1 VVESAI
7 AGDTT
12 GSPHG
17 NPETLETA
25 ESEQSGL
32 GRRSVM
38 KFEWHPLKERL
49 NLQKHGLSF
58 SDASTVFADPCS
70 LSLFDEEHSD
80 EEDRWVTLG
89 MLPNS
94 MMVVVVHTYRVLE
107 AEEYVRLISARRAT
121 MNEIRQYQGRLP

>member
-1 VVESAI
+1 MA
-7 AGDTT
+7 
-12 GSPHG
+12 P
-17 NPETLETA
+17 A
-25 ESEQSGL
+25 E
-32 GRRSVM
+32 
-38 KFEWHPLKERL
+38 ERL

-70 LSLFDEEHSD
+70 LSLFNEEHSD

-107 AEEYVRLISARRAT
+107 AEEYVRPAIPGGQSKGTFSEGCRR
-121 MNEIRQYQGRLP
+121 QRLAFDCLR